1 MSDKIKDIAKCR
13 RRNIVRKFEKCFERR
28 VEMVIAIAEDMKK
41 LTENIIISND
51 VRVKAV
57 GELVADTHK
66 TLNGFSMDRKKMAG
80 QQAKDLAGFVNGLS
94 KNVQSLLKSARNMVQ
109 QFHKDNTQMSKEQA
123 KNLADFVNNLISNV
137 GSMLDSFQKDQN
149 RMSRELKNKLTK
161 EIKDIQAEVERIL
174 GDADKLMGEFSD
186 DIAHAK
192 KAWQSM
198 SAVLAKSRKA
208 GFMMHGIDAG
218 KKVTTVR
225 QATRKAQGKKK
236 TSPKSEGS
244 RQRVHAG
251 V

>member
-1 MSDKIKDIAKCR
+1 
-13 RRNIVRKFEKCFERR
+13 
-28 VEMVIAIAEDMKK
+28 MVMAIAEDMKK

-66 TLNGFSMDRKKMAG
+66 TLNGFSMDRKKMAA

-94 KNVQSLLKSARNMVQ
+94 KDVQGMLKSARNMVQ
-109 QFHKDNTQMSKEQA
+109 QFHKENMQMSKEQA
-123 KNLADFVNNLISNV
+123 KNLADFVNSLISNV
-137 GSMLDSFQKDQN
+137 GSMLDSFRKDHAH
-149 RMSRELKNKLTK
+149 MSKEMKAKLTR

-174 GDADKLMGEFSD
+174 GDADKLMGEFSAD
-186 DIAHAK
+186 MAGAK

-208 GFMMHGIDAG
+208 GFPMPKIDAG
-218 KKVTTVR
+218 KKVTTVK
-225 QATRKAQGKKK
+225 QAIRKAQGKKK

-244 RQRVHAG
+244 RQKVGAG

>member
-1 MSDKIKDIAKCR
+1 
-13 RRNIVRKFEKCFERR
+13 
-28 VEMVIAIAEDMKK
+28 MVMAIAEDMKK

-66 TLNGFSMDRKKMAG
+66 TLDGFSMDRKKMAA

-94 KNVQSLLKSARNMVQ
+94 KDVQGLLKDARNMVQ
-109 QFHKDNTQMSKEQA
+109 QFHKENMQMSKEQA
-123 KNLADFVNNLISNV
+123 KNLADFVNSLISNV
-137 GSMLDSFQKDQN
+137 GSMLDSFQKDHAH
-149 RMSRELKNKLTK
+149 MSKELRSKLTR

-174 GDADKLMGEFSD
+174 GDADKLMGEFSAD
-186 DIAHAK
+186 MAGAK

-208 GFMMHGIDAG
+208 GFMMSGIDAG
-218 KKVTTVR
+218 KKVTTVK
-225 QATRKAQGKKK
+225 QATRKARGKKK

-244 RQRVHAG
+244 RQKVGAG